1 MKNFFSENRLIFYAL
16 FFITIP
22 IFSLMYYFPD
32 AGGWVWGA
40 PIYLALPLVIVY
52 AFTKA
57 YLKTK
62 KEERDARPDSK
73 KSIQSAKEKMKRLKS
88 LIPYYE
94 EEIQEL
100 EELKFKHFE
109 NKRLEKLLIDEE
121 YLIKEKPLKD
131 SRLSFINKPN
141 PENSGDLL
149 DWSQDEWEYS
159 SEKRKLEHYR
169 KKLEESKIEFQEIKN
184 RLDGMNIKY

>member
-1 MKNFFSENRLIFYAL
+1 MKNFFSENKLIFYAL

-22 IFSLMYYFPD
+22 IFSLMCYYPD

-40 PIYLALPLVIVY
+40 PIYLLLPLVIVY
-52 AFTKA
+52 FFTKA

-62 KEERDARPDSK
+62 KEKRDARPDSK
-73 KSIQSAKEKMKRLKS
+73 KSIQNAKEKMKRLKS

-169 KKLEESKIEFQEIKN
+169 KELEESKN

>member
-1 MKNFFSENRLIFYAL
+1 MRSFFSENRLIFYAL
-16 FFITIP
+16 FFITIL

-32 AGGWVWGA
+32 AGGWVWGT
-40 PIYLALPLVIVY
+40 PIYLPLSLVILY
-52 AFTKA
+52 TFTKA

-73 KSIQSAKEKMKRLKS
+73 ESIQSAKEKMKRLKS

-100 EELKFKHFE
+100 EALKFKHFE

-121 YLIKEKPLKD
+121 YLIKEKPRKD
-131 SRLSFINKPN
+131 SRLSLISNPS

-149 DWSQDEWEYS
+149 DWSRDELEYS

-169 KKLEESKIEFQEIKN
+169 KKLEESKN
-184 RLDGMNIKY
+184 RLDGMNIK